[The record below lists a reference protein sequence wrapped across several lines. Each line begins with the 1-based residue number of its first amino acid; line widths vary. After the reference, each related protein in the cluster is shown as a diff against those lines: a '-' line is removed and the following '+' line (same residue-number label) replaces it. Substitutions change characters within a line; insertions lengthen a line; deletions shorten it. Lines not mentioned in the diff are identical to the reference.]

1 MPRVEC
7 FEVPGLDLRFHSHDH
22 RPAHF
27 HARSAGEWEIR
38 VYFLREPP
46 VYEAV
51 FVVTRISASELRAV
65 LEGAAAHRGELLE
78 EWSEGVAPDG

>member
-27 HARSAGEWEIR
+27 HARKPGEWEIR
-38 VYFLREPP
+38 VFFLREPP
-46 VYEAV
+46 AFAEE
-51 FVVTRISASELRAV
+51 FVVTRISASTLRML
-65 LEGAAAHRGELLE
+65 LERAAEHRAELLE
-78 EWSEGVAPDG
+78 EWSRGVGPDG